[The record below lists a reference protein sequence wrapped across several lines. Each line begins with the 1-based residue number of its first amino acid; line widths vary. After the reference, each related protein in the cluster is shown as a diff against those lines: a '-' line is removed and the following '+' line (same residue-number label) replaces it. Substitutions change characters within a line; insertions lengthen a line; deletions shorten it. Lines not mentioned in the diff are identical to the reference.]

1 MSNWTRTVLGTYASI
16 VTLQWVPVAP
26 VIKPNSLVWFKGGTQ
41 LTFDY
46 WTEWAET
53 MTPPLHTHESMYL
66 GNSGKG
72 SWFIFSYA
80 GVRRINLPRGLVA
93 TSLGFLDPI
102 SMCACICVC
111 VCVCVCS
118 SHTCSKWCS
127 DQLCVRV
134 CVFCFCLRV
143 IPWDCVRA
151 WQDRS
156 TESLKWVSLIL
167 VHSLSETNCF
177 LRKGFG
183 FIKIS
188 ENIHRWKYLWNTHRY
203 TRNIPLAS

>member
-1 MSNWTRTVLGTYASI
+1 MIQGRHSTHIWLLNWVGWNNVTSTPHAWKHVFGKFWERLLVYLQLCWCQTDKPAKRLGCNLFGVSGPCFN
-16 VTLQWVPVAP
+16 VCL
-26 VIKPNSLVWFKGGTQ
+26 
-41 LTFDY
+41 
-46 WTEWAET
+46 
-53 MTPPLHTHESMYL
+53 YL
-66 GNSGKG
+66 
-72 SWFIFSYA
+72 
-80 GVRRINLPRGLVA
+80 
-93 TSLGFLDPI
+93 
-102 SMCACICVC
+102 CVC
-111 VCVCVCS
+111 VCVCG

-156 TESLKWVSLIL
+156 IESLKWVSLIL